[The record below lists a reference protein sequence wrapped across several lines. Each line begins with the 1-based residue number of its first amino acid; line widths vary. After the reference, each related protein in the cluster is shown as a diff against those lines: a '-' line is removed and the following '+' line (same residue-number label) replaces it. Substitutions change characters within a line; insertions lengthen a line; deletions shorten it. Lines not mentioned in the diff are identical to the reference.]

1 MKLKKKKIY
10 LNGIHRYKYLNT
22 NKVIKKNKFIINI
35 FNKII
40 TKGDLIEYYDV
51 SGCYI
56 LKPWSYF
63 IWEEIKNFFDNHT
76 GTPQDAPFILN
87 GENKMRDFVNS
98 TLSGAR
104 QSLDTSKQIRQDTG
118 MEKEFIAIPN
128 ANINQNI
135 SQYDDNKS
143 SIEKYDLQ
151 VTESLKR
158 INNLMKKIL

>member
-1 MKLKKKKIY
+1 MNKELYGKTWDFPKDLQNHLKICFRKVKNADANIEGF
-10 LNGIHRYKYLNT
+10 NR
-22 NKVIKKNKFIINI
+22 NKRLQTATSISYP
-35 FNKII
+35 
-40 TKGDLIEYYDV
+40 E
-51 SGCYI
+51 
-56 LKPWSYF
+56 LKR
-63 IWEEIKNFFDNHT
+63 IKNFFDNHT

>member
-1 MKLKKKKIY
+1 MNKELYGKTWDFPKDLQNHMKVCFAKVKNADSNVEGFNRNRRLQTAASISYPELK
-10 LNGIHRYKYLNT
+10 R
-22 NKVIKKNKFIINI
+22 
-35 FNKII
+35 
-40 TKGDLIEYYDV
+40 
-51 SGCYI
+51 
-56 LKPWSYF
+56 
-63 IWEEIKNFFDNHT
+63 IKNFFDNHT

-87 GENKMRDFVNS
+87 GESKMRDFVNS

-104 QSLDTSKQIRQDTG
+104 QSLDTSRQIRQDTG

-135 SQYDDNKS
+135 SQYDDNKT

>member
-1 MKLKKKKIY
+1 MNKELYGKTWDFPKDLQNHMKVCFAKVKNVDSNVEGFNRNRRLQTAASISYPELK
-10 LNGIHRYKYLNT
+10 R
-22 NKVIKKNKFIINI
+22 
-35 FNKII
+35 
-40 TKGDLIEYYDV
+40 
-51 SGCYI
+51 
-56 LKPWSYF
+56 
-63 IWEEIKNFFDNHT
+63 IKNFFDNHT

-87 GENKMRDFVNS
+87 GESKMRDFVNS

-104 QSLDTSKQIRQDTG
+104 QSLDTSRQIRQDTG

-135 SQYDDNKS
+135 SQYDDNKT

>member
-1 MKLKKKKIY
+1 MNKELYGKTWDFPKDLQNHMKVCFAKVKNVDSNVEGFNRNRRLQTAASISYPELK
-10 LNGIHRYKYLNT
+10 R
-22 NKVIKKNKFIINI
+22 
-35 FNKII
+35 
-40 TKGDLIEYYDV
+40 
-51 SGCYI
+51 
-56 LKPWSYF
+56 
-63 IWEEIKNFFDNHT
+63 IKNFFDNHT

-87 GENKMRDFVNS
+87 GESKMRDFVNS

-128 ANINQNI
+128 VNINQNI
-135 SQYDDNKS
+135 SQYDDNKT

>member
-1 MKLKKKKIY
+1 MNKELYNKSWDFPKDLQNHMRICFGKVKNADANTEGYNRNRRLQTATSISYPELK
-10 LNGIHRYKYLNT
+10 R
-22 NKVIKKNKFIINI
+22 
-35 FNKII
+35 
-40 TKGDLIEYYDV
+40 
-51 SGCYI
+51 
-56 LKPWSYF
+56 
-63 IWEEIKNFFDNHT
+63 IKNFFDNHT

-87 GENKMRDFVNS
+87 GESKMRDFVNS
-98 TLSGAR
+98 SLSGSR
-104 QSLDTSKQIRQDTG
+104 QSLATSKNIRQDTG

>member
-1 MKLKKKKIY
+1 MNKELYGKTWDFPNDLQNHLKICFAKVKNVDSNIEGF
-10 LNGIHRYKYLNT
+10 NR
-22 NKVIKKNKFIINI
+22 NKRLQTATSISYP
-35 FNKII
+35 
-40 TKGDLIEYYDV
+40 E
-51 SGCYI
+51 
-56 LKPWSYF
+56 LKR
-63 IWEEIKNFFDNHT
+63 IKNFFDNHT

-104 QSLDTSKQIRQDTG
+104 QSLQTSKQIRQDTG
-118 MEKEFIAIPN
+118 MEKEFVEIPN

-135 SQYDDNKS
+135 SQYDDNKT

>member
-1 MKLKKKKIY
+1 MNKELYGKTWDFPKDLQNHLKICFAKVKNIDS
-10 LNGIHRYKYLNT
+10 NIEGFNR
-22 NKVIKKNKFIINI
+22 NKR
-35 FNKII
+35 
-40 TKGDLIEYYDV
+40 
-51 SGCYI
+51 
-56 LKPWSYF
+56 LKTATSISYP
-63 IWEEIKNFFDNHT
+63 ELKRIKNFFDNHT

-104 QSLDTSKQIRQDTG
+104 QSLETSKQIRQDTG
-118 MEKEFIAIPN
+118 MEKEFVEIPN

-135 SQYDDNKS
+135 SQYDDNKT

>member
-1 MKLKKKKIY
+1 MNKELYGKTWDFPKDLQNHLKICFGKVKNADANIEGF
-10 LNGIHRYKYLNT
+10 NR
-22 NKVIKKNKFIINI
+22 NKRLQTATSISYP
-35 FNKII
+35 
-40 TKGDLIEYYDV
+40 E
-51 SGCYI
+51 
-56 LKPWSYF
+56 LKR
-63 IWEEIKNFFDNHT
+63 IKNFFDNHT

>member
-1 MKLKKKKIY
+1 MNKELYGKTWDFPKDLQNHLKICFAKVKNVDSNIEGF
-10 LNGIHRYKYLNT
+10 NR
-22 NKVIKKNKFIINI
+22 NKRLQTATSISYP
-35 FNKII
+35 
-40 TKGDLIEYYDV
+40 E
-51 SGCYI
+51 
-56 LKPWSYF
+56 LKR
-63 IWEEIKNFFDNHT
+63 IKNFFDNHT

-104 QSLDTSKQIRQDTG
+104 QSLETSKQIRQDTG
-118 MEKEFIAIPN
+118 MEKEFVEIPN

-135 SQYDDNKS
+135 SQYDDNKT

>member
-1 MKLKKKKIY
+1 MNKELYGKTWDFPNDLQNHLKICFAKVKNVDSNIEGF
-10 LNGIHRYKYLNT
+10 NR
-22 NKVIKKNKFIINI
+22 NKRLQTATSISYP
-35 FNKII
+35 
-40 TKGDLIEYYDV
+40 E
-51 SGCYI
+51 
-56 LKPWSYF
+56 LKR
-63 IWEEIKNFFDNHT
+63 IKNFFDNHT

-98 TLSGAR
+98 ILSGAR
-104 QSLDTSKQIRQDTG
+104 QSLETSKQIRQDTG

-135 SQYDDNKS
+135 SQYDDNKT

>member
-1 MKLKKKKIY
+1 MNKELYGKTWDFPNDLQNHLKICFAKVKNVDSNIE
-10 LNGIHRYKYLNT
+10 GFTR
-22 NKVIKKNKFIINI
+22 NKRLQTATSISYP
-35 FNKII
+35 
-40 TKGDLIEYYDV
+40 E
-51 SGCYI
+51 
-56 LKPWSYF
+56 LKR
-63 IWEEIKNFFDNHT
+63 IKNFFDNHT

-104 QSLDTSKQIRQDTG
+104 HSLETSKQIRQDTG

-135 SQYDDNKS
+135 SQYDDNKT

>member
-1 MKLKKKKIY
+1 MNKELYGKTWDFPKDLQNHLKICFGKVKNADVNIEGF
-10 LNGIHRYKYLNT
+10 NR
-22 NKVIKKNKFIINI
+22 NKRLQTATSISYP
-35 FNKII
+35 
-40 TKGDLIEYYDV
+40 E
-51 SGCYI
+51 
-56 LKPWSYF
+56 LKR
-63 IWEEIKNFFDNHT
+63 IKNFFDNHT

-151 VTESLKR
+151 GTESLKR

>member
-1 MKLKKKKIY
+1 MNKELYGKTWDFPKDLQNHLRICFLKVKNANANIEGF
-10 LNGIHRYKYLNT
+10 NR
-22 NKVIKKNKFIINI
+22 NKRLQTATSISYP
-35 FNKII
+35 
-40 TKGDLIEYYDV
+40 E
-51 SGCYI
+51 
-56 LKPWSYF
+56 LKR
-63 IWEEIKNFFDNHT
+63 IKNFFDNHT

-128 ANINQNI
+128 ASINQNI

>member
-1 MKLKKKKIY
+1 MNKELYGKTWDFPKDLQNHLKICFAKVKNADSNIEGF
-10 LNGIHRYKYLNT
+10 NR
-22 NKVIKKNKFIINI
+22 NKRLQTATSISYP
-35 FNKII
+35 
-40 TKGDLIEYYDV
+40 E
-51 SGCYI
+51 
-56 LKPWSYF
+56 LKR
-63 IWEEIKNFFDNHT
+63 IKNFFDNHT

-104 QSLDTSKQIRQDTG
+104 QSLETSKQIRQDTG

-135 SQYDDNKS
+135 SQYDDNKT

>member
-1 MKLKKKKIY
+1 MNKELYGKTWDFPKDLQNHMRICFAKVKNADSNVEGFNRNRRLQTASSISYPELK
-10 LNGIHRYKYLNT
+10 R
-22 NKVIKKNKFIINI
+22 
-35 FNKII
+35 
-40 TKGDLIEYYDV
+40 
-51 SGCYI
+51 
-56 LKPWSYF
+56 
-63 IWEEIKNFFDNHT
+63 IKNFFDNHT

>member
-1 MKLKKKKIY
+1 MNKELYGKTWDFPKDLQNHLKICFLKVKNADANIEGF
-10 LNGIHRYKYLNT
+10 NR
-22 NKVIKKNKFIINI
+22 NKRLQTATSISYP
-35 FNKII
+35 
-40 TKGDLIEYYDV
+40 E
-51 SGCYI
+51 
-56 LKPWSYF
+56 LKR
-63 IWEEIKNFFDNHT
+63 IKNFFDNHT

-128 ANINQNI
+128 ASINQNI

>member
-1 MKLKKKKIY
+1 MNKELYGKTWDFPKDLQNHLKICFGKVKNADANIEGF
-10 LNGIHRYKYLNT
+10 NR
-22 NKVIKKNKFIINI
+22 NKRLQTATSISYP
-35 FNKII
+35 
-40 TKGDLIEYYDV
+40 E
-51 SGCYI
+51 
-56 LKPWSYF
+56 LKR
-63 IWEEIKNFFDNHT
+63 IKNFFDNHT

-118 MEKEFIAIPN
+118 IEKEFIAIPN

>member
-1 MKLKKKKIY
+1 MNKELYGKTWDFPKDLQNHMKVCFAKVKNADSNVEGFNRNRRLQTAASISYPELK
-10 LNGIHRYKYLNT
+10 R
-22 NKVIKKNKFIINI
+22 
-35 FNKII
+35 
-40 TKGDLIEYYDV
+40 
-51 SGCYI
+51 
-56 LKPWSYF
+56 
-63 IWEEIKNFFDNHT
+63 IKNFFDNHT

-87 GENKMRDFVNS
+87 GESKMRDFVNS

-118 MEKEFIAIPN
+118 MEREFIAIPN

-135 SQYDDNKS
+135 SQYDDNKT

>member
-1 MKLKKKKIY
+1 MNKELYGKTWDFPKDLQNHMKVCFAKVKNVDSNVEGFNRNRRLQTAASISYPELK
-10 LNGIHRYKYLNT
+10 R
-22 NKVIKKNKFIINI
+22 
-35 FNKII
+35 
-40 TKGDLIEYYDV
+40 
-51 SGCYI
+51 
-56 LKPWSYF
+56 
-63 IWEEIKNFFDNHT
+63 IKNFFDNHT

-87 GENKMRDFVNS
+87 GESKMRDFVNS

-128 ANINQNI
+128 VNINQNI

>member
-1 MKLKKKKIY
+1 MNKELYGKTWDFPKDLQNHLKICFAKVKNIDA
-10 LNGIHRYKYLNT
+10 NIEGFNR
-22 NKVIKKNKFIINI
+22 NKRLQTATSISYP
-35 FNKII
+35 
-40 TKGDLIEYYDV
+40 E
-51 SGCYI
+51 
-56 LKPWSYF
+56 LKR
-63 IWEEIKNFFDNHT
+63 IKNFFDNHT
-76 GTPQDAPFILN
+76 GTPQDATFILN